1 MDYEHLK
8 VIGKFTT
15 LQGEKIGDLYY
26 VFTNAN
32 EAVVIDFSYPSS
44 MFEEKDI
51 ENMIVDLSIPDNISV
66 NGKSHPVVGIH
77 GNAFM
82 NCFSDL
88 FLSGKLTIGKIYN
101 TSVRMLFTVAMA

>member
-1 MDYEHLK
+1 
-8 VIGKFTT
+8 
-15 LQGEKIGDLYY
+15 
-26 VFTNAN
+26 
-32 EAVVIDFSYPSS
+32 

-82 NCFSDL
+82 YCFNDM
-88 FLSGKLTIGKIYN
+88 FLSGKLTIGKKIYN